1 VAGFADSD
9 SLERWWHEHSELAE
23 LVHAVEETLAR
34 GSLERTSQALEDF
47 EGVLDAHFTVEEE
60 VYFPVVEKLSP
71 RHQSIIRTVREGH
84 VKISELLD
92 ELRDLVDRG
101 EIAAARRKLSHLLDQ
116 FRTHEEQEVKL
127 IEDLAA
133 LEVGSGG

>member
-23 LVHAVEETLAR
+23 LVQGVEKTLAR
-34 GSLERTSQALEDF
+34 GSLERTSQALEDL
-47 EGVLDAHFTVEEE
+47 EAVLDAHFTVEES

-71 RHQSIIRTVREGH
+71 KHQSVIRSAREGH

-92 ELRDLVDRG
+92 ELRDLVERG
-101 EIAAARRKLSHLLDQ
+101 EIAAAGRTLGHLLDR
-116 FRTHEEQEVKL
+116 FRVHEAQEVKL
-127 IEDLAA
+127 IEDLET
-133 LEVGSGG
+133 LEVGSGD